1 MIFLKCFSYRSHPLS
16 SSPSC
21 SLFFSCFYFLF
32 LPFLPFLHIKLRTI
46 RGKSVFWKLWINS
59 ESDLWLSTGSV
70 CCCSVAKLCP
80 TLCDLM
86 ACSPPG
92 FSVHGISR
100 GRILEWVV
108 ISFSRG
114 SSWSKDQIHIS
125 CISRQILY
133 HWATREA
140 PSIVN
145 ISDQLKTLLSSSCV
159 RTNSAYM
166 NMNPH
171 LGLTHQCSDQLWPNP
186 EWESSLRAR
195 EYLTLSQSYL
205 TPLWSV
211 LDHDKL
217 FLTYWRWLGQLP
229 NFHNVGKN
237 GHFNWR
243 GCLCPHVT

>member
-80 TLCDLM
+80 SLCDLM

-114 SSWSKDQIHIS
+114 SSWSKDRTCVS
-125 CISRQILY
+125 CIGRQILY
-133 HWATREA
+133 HWVTGKQHSRIRGCKCKYVQGQTMC
-140 PSIVN
+140 IVTA
-145 ISDQLKTLLSSSCV
+145 SHVKPQGFAKLALSSMRISLKYV
-159 RTNSAYM
+159 
-166 NMNPH
+166 NMC
-171 LGLTHQCSDQLWPNP
+171 LMYLRMWCSHWAESFQALLWF
-186 EWESSLRAR
+186 
-195 EYLTLSQSYL
+195 SQS
-205 TPLWSV
+205 
-211 LDHDKL
+211 
-217 FLTYWRWLGQLP
+217 
-229 NFHNVGKN
+229 
-237 GHFNWR
+237 
-243 GCLCPHVT
+243 